1 MLSDKKPEKFSSKV
15 GRLNYHEINVMTFCD
30 FDLICLITKPLIRLL

>member
-1 MLSDKKPEKFSSKV
+1 MLSDKKTEKFSSKV

-30 FDLICLITKPLIRLL
+30 FDHICLITKPLIRLL